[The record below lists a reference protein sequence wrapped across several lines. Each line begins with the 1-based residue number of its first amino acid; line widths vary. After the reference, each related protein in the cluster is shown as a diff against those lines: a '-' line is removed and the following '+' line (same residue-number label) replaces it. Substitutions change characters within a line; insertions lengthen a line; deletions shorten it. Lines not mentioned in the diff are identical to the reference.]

1 MVIVIYNN
9 IISYITSNN
18 IDTINNNI
26 DNNINNNTK
35 YDRNK

>member
-26 DNNINNNTK
+26 DNNINKHTK

>member
-9 IISYITSNN
+9 IISYNTSNN

-26 DNNINNNTK
+26 DNNINKHTK